1 MVFFFRVFW
10 VFSFLLIGW
19 FGLVLEGFLVFVF
32 CLFAVVFLVW
42 GFFPNF
48 WFGFLGDFVVVGFV
62 WFFWFLSF
70 LEFFCFPLF
79 QEVQSHFGVGS
90 SALSSAL
97 KFILTPSWQLNLKD
111 HKVSEQN

>member
-1 MVFFFRVFW
+1 MGFFLFVDWLVWFW
-10 VFSFLLIGW
+10 RGFWFL
-19 FGLVLEGFLVFVF
+19 FF
-32 CLFAVVFLVW
+32 CMFAMVFLVW
-42 GFFPNF
+42 GFFSNF
-48 WFGFLGDFVVVGFV
+48 WFGFLGDFVVGFV